1 MTTLY
6 DYAAWLLSYPVG
18 GAYSVYAGIK
28 WGSIETYSWG
38 AWGCSGIKTGIL
50 EIPEFL
56 NWAFWNSPAM
66 ATSVATDLKNVVVNS
81 PAIVTSV
88 ATDVKYIVVN
98 APAAAQQATY
108 DSVAYVYN
116 TSTYFFWRGYD
127 GVMWY
132 PKWSYHNLQD
142 IAPGEYGKAFVWGLT
157 NGAVWSLMLWGYNG
171 VLESHI
177 LDWGIE

>member
-56 NWAFWNSPAM
+56 NWALWNSPAM
-66 ATSVATDLKNVVVNS
+66 ATSVATDL
-81 PAIVTSV
+81 
-88 ATDVKYIVVN
+88 KYIVVN